1 MSFVNDLDDL
11 CDFTK
16 LSQKWKQTKNEQ
28 LKQPSPSPSKTESDI
43 TSSKC
48 VSNPWNKENY
58 VPNNEEAKKNS
69 NKIRNHAPQII
80 DEDTEQFK
88 IRLEHILNVFKT
100 EATSE
105 FMAMKRSMLEDQKQ
119 TIKQDTEK
127 YLQMYELKNNELSQT
142 KEQLAEQMRICNQ
155 ITERSEKIA
164 LYCGKMKNTKRRQQV
179 LSNVLKGLKMYAKYS
194 LKKKNNQKKG
204 TKHYK
209 LYLQRWIFN
218 LWKKQFNIQIRIN
231 QSEKMKL
238 AHQNDVDLLMA
249 KFQKEQ
255 QLLEQKLLEATSQ
268 LDEANKIKLSMQENL
283 KRAFMR
289 GVCALNF
296 EAMNVLNGASQQMEL
311 DSLATNLLMNPFQQS
326 TTTQQQQSTLHQP
339 QQFNQLNDTLILNES
354 KDQWQRQHSPPKNI
368 TYHQQNRLETN
379 DHRWKDAPIVGMKQL
394 SEITEN
400 QSINMSISKLVQQDD
415 LQFDRDDE
423 QNEGK
428 VIKVTFDNP
437 STIPS
442 QTQSI
447 KKQTV
452 QTKQV
457 QTKQPQ
463 KQTTTS
469 SSSTFKKK

>member
-11 CDFTK
+11 CDFSK

-28 LKQPSPSPSKTESDI
+28 VRQPSPSPSKAESDV

-48 VSNPWNKENY
+48 VTNPWNKENF
-58 VPNNEEAKKNS
+58 VPNNEEAKKNVS
-69 NKIRNHAPQII
+69 KSRNHAPQII

-105 FMAMKRSMLEDQKQ
+105 FMTMKRSMLEDQKQ

-127 YLQMYELKNNELSQT
+127 YLQMYELKNNELQQT

-164 LYCGKMKNTKRRQQV
+164 QYCGKMKNTKRRLYI
-179 LSNVLKGLKMYAKYS
+179 LSNVLNSLKQYTKQS
-194 LKKKNNQKKG
+194 IKKKNNQKKG

-209 LYLQRWIFN
+209 QYLQRWIFN

-231 QSEKMKL
+231 QCEKLKL
-238 AHQNDVDLLMA
+238 SHQNDVDLLMA

-255 QLLEQKLLEATSQ
+255 QLLEQKLQEATFQ

-296 EAMNVLNGASQQMEL
+296 EAMNVLNGSSQQMEL

-326 TTTQQQQSTLHQP
+326 STQQQQQSTIHQP
-339 QQFNQLNDTLILNES
+339 QQFNQLNDTLNLNES
-354 KDQWQRQHSPPKNI
+354 KDHWQRQHSPPKNI
-368 TYHQQNRLETN
+368 IYHQQNRLETN
-379 DHRWKDAPIVGMKQL
+379 DHRWKDAPIVGIKQL

-415 LQFDRDDE
+415 LQFDKDDE

-437 STIPS
+437 SNI
-442 QTQSI
+442 QTQSV

-452 QTKQV
+452 QPKQS
-457 QTKQPQ
+457 QTKQPS
-463 KQTTTS
+463 KQISTTN
-469 SSSTFKKK
+469 SSTFKKK

>member
-11 CDFTK
+11 CDFSK

-28 LKQPSPSPSKTESDI
+28 VRQPSPSPSKTESEI

-48 VSNPWNKENY
+48 VTNPWNKENF
-58 VPNNEEAKKNS
+58 VPNNEEAKKNVS
-69 NKIRNHAPQII
+69 KSRNHAPQII

-105 FMAMKRSMLEDQKQ
+105 FMSMKRSMLEDQKQ
-119 TIKQDTEK
+119 TIKLDTEK

-164 LYCGKMKNTKRRQQV
+164 QYCGKMKNTKRRLTV
-179 LSNVLKGLKMYAKYS
+179 LSNVFNS
-194 LKKKNNQKKG
+194 LKQHTKQSIKKKHNQKKG

-231 QSEKMKL
+231 QSEKLKL
-238 AHQNDVDLLMA
+238 SHQSDVDLLMA
-249 KFQKEQ
+249 KFLKEQ

-296 EAMNVLNGASQQMEL
+296 EAMNVLNGSSQQMEL
-311 DSLATNLLMNPFQQS
+311 DSLATNLLMNPYQQS
-326 TTTQQQQSTLHQP
+326 TTQQQQSTLHQP
-339 QQFNQLNDTLILNES
+339 QQFNQLNDTLNLNES
-354 KDQWQRQHSPPKNI
+354 KDHWQKQHSPPKNI
-368 TYHQQNRLETN
+368 IYHQQNRLETN
-379 DHRWKDAPIVGMKQL
+379 DHRWKDAPIIGIKQL
-394 SEITEN
+394 SEIPEN

-415 LQFDRDDE
+415 LQFDKDDE

-437 STIPS
+437 SITQA
-442 QTQSI
+442 QTQSV
-447 KKQTV
+447 KKQAV
-452 QTKQV
+452 QVKQP
-457 QTKQPQ
+457 QTKQPS
-463 KQTTTS
+463 KQTATN
-469 SSSTFKKK
+469 SSSTLKKK

>member
-11 CDFTK
+11 CDFSK
-16 LSQKWKQTKNEQ
+16 LSQKWKQNKNEQ
-28 LKQPSPSPSKTESDI
+28 VKQPSPSPSKTESDI

-48 VSNPWNKENY
+48 VSNPWNKENLM
-58 VPNNEEAKKNS
+58 PNNEEAKKIN

-105 FMAMKRSMLEDQKQ
+105 FMTMKRSMLEDQKQ

-127 YLQMYELKNNELSQT
+127 YLQMYELKNNELQQI

-155 ITERSEKIA
+155 ITERSEKMA
-164 LYCGKMKNTKRRQQV
+164 QYCGKMKNTKRKLTV
-179 LSNVLKGLKMYAKYS
+179 LSNVLKSLKMYAKYS
-194 LKKKNNQKKG
+194 QKKKNNQKKG
-204 TKHYK
+204 IKHYK

-231 QSEKMKL
+231 QSDKL
-238 AHQNDVDLLMA
+238 KLSHQNDVDLLMA
-249 KFQKEQ
+249 KFKKEQ
-255 QLLEQKLLEATSQ
+255 QLLEQKLFEATTQ

-296 EAMNVLNGASQQMEL
+296 EAMNVLNGSSQQMEL
-311 DSLATNLLMNPFQQS
+311 DSLATNILMNPYQQS
-326 TTTQQQQSTLHQP
+326 SIQQQQIIHQP
-339 QQFNQLNDTLILNES
+339 QQFNQLNDTLNLNES
-354 KDQWQRQHSPPKNI
+354 KDQWQRQNSPPKNI
-368 TYHQQNRLETN
+368 IYHQQNRLETN
-379 DHRWKDAPIVGMKQL
+379 DHRWKDAPIIGIKQL

-400 QSINMSISKLVQQDD
+400 QSINISISKLVQQDD
-415 LQFDRDDE
+415 LQFDKDDE

-437 STIPS
+437 STLPS

-452 QTKQV
+452 QTKQA

-463 KQTTTS
+463 KQTITTN
-469 SSSTFKKK
+469 SSTFKKK

>member
-11 CDFTK
+11 CDFSK

-28 LKQPSPSPSKTESDI
+28 LKQTSPSPSKTESEI

-48 VSNPWNKENY
+48 AINPWNKENF
-58 VPNNEEAKKNS
+58 VLNNEDAKKNIS
-69 NKIRNHAPQII
+69 KSRNHAPQII

-105 FMAMKRSMLEDQKQ
+105 FMTMKRSMLEDQKQ
-119 TIKQDTEK
+119 TIKLDTEK
-127 YLQMYELKNNELSQT
+127 YLQMYELKNNELQQT

-164 LYCGKMKNTKRRQQV
+164 QYCGKMKNNKRRQTV
-179 LSNVLKGLKMYAKYS
+179 LSNVLKSLKQYTKYS
-194 LKKKNNQKKG
+194 QRKKYNQKKAIR
-204 TKHYK
+204 HYK
-209 LYLQRWIFN
+209 LFLQRLIFS

-231 QSEKMKL
+231 QSEKLKL
-238 AHQNDVDLLMA
+238 THQNDIDLLMA

-255 QLLEQKLLEATSQ
+255 QLLEQKLFEATSQ

-296 EAMNVLNGASQQMEL
+296 EAMNVLNGSSQQMEL
-311 DSLATNLLMNPFQQS
+311 DSLATNLLMNPYQQS
-326 TTTQQQQSTLHQP
+326 NTQQQQSNIHLN
-339 QQFNQLNDTLILNES
+339 QQFNQFNDTLNLNES

-368 TYHQQNRLETN
+368 IYHQQNRLETN
-379 DHRWKDAPIVGMKQL
+379 DHRWKDAPIIGIKQL
-394 SEITEN
+394 SEIAEN

-415 LQFDRDDE
+415 QQFDRDEE

-428 VIKVTFDNP
+428 VIKVNFDNP
-437 STIPS
+437 SIVQT

-447 KKQTV
+447 KKQTAQMKQP
-452 QTKQV
+452 QTKQSS
-457 QTKQPQ
+457 KQNI
-463 KQTTTS
+463 TTNQ
-469 SSSTFKKK
+469 STFKKK

>member
-11 CDFTK
+11 CDFSK

-28 LKQPSPSPSKTESDI
+28 VKQPSPSPSKTESDI

-48 VSNPWNKENY
+48 VTNPWNKENY
-58 VPNNEEAKKNS
+58 VPNNEEAKKNIS
-69 NKIRNHAPQII
+69 KTRNHAPQII

-105 FMAMKRSMLEDQKQ
+105 FMTMKRSMLEDQKQ

-127 YLQMYELKNNELSQT
+127 YLQMYELKNNELQQT

-164 LYCGKMKNTKRRQQV
+164 QYCGKMKNNKRRQTV
-179 LSNVLKGLKMYAKYS
+179 LSNVLKGLKQYSKYS
-194 LKKKNNQKKG
+194 QKKKNNQKKA

-209 LYLQRWIFN
+209 LYLQRWIYN
-218 LWKKQFNIQIRIN
+218 LWKNQFNIQIRIN
-231 QSEKMKL
+231 QAEKLKL
-238 AHQNDVDLLMA
+238 THQNDVDLLMA

-255 QLLEQKLLEATSQ
+255 QLLEQKLFEATSQ

-296 EAMNVLNGASQQMEL
+296 EAMNVLNGSSQQMEL
-311 DSLATNLLMNPFQQS
+311 DSLATNLLMNPYQQS
-326 TTTQQQQSTLHQP
+326 NTQQQQSNIHQP
-339 QQFNQLNDTLILNES
+339 QQFNQLNDTLNLNES

-368 TYHQQNRLETN
+368 IYHQQNRLETN

-415 LQFDRDDE
+415 LQFDKDDE

-437 STIPS
+437 TTIHTQS
-442 QTQSI
+442 QSI
-447 KKQTV
+447 KKQP
-452 QTKQV
+452 V

-463 KQTTTS
+463 TKQPTKQNTITN
-469 SSSTFKKK
+469 SSTFKKK